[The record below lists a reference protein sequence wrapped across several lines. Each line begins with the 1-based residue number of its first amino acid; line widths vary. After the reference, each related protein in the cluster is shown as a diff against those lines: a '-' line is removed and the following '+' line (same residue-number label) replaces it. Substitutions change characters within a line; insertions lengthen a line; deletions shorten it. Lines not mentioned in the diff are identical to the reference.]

1 MDQAEF
7 IVRHL
12 GNIGPG
18 AVSLPEAKAYA
29 NSASDEIHRLR
40 RNLDEATTHIKWLE
54 RQLDNASAVA
64 GIGIQPVVDPEVEDA
79 MSSAT
84 AELVADGRRAVAEVQ
99 AERDRAA
106 ALVQAQCAEASTVVE
121 AVEEWMV
128 FDKSSCS
135 TALFS
140 THWNYWQLL

>member
-1 MDQAEF
+1 MDQEEF
-7 IVRHL
+7 IVRRL

-29 NSASDEIHRLR
+29 NKASDEIVRLR
-40 RNLDEATTHIKWLE
+40 VALSDATDRMNWLE
-54 RQLDNASAVA
+54 RRLDNASAVA
-64 GIGIQPVVDPEVEDA
+64 GVGIQPVVAPGLEDA
-79 MSSAT
+79 MVSAT
-84 AELVADGRRAVAEVQ
+84 AEVDADGRRAVAEVQ